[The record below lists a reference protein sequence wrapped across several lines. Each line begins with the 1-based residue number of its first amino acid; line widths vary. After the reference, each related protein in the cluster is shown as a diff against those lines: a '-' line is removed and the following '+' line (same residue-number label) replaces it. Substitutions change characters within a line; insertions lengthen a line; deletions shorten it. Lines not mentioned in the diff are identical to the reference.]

1 MKKVCGDEDMFALGS
16 SVARVVQMASSDDE
30 GTHALAY
37 YVLSDVALTQRILR
51 LANTVKYRTA
61 SGTAVTTI
69 SRAISLLGFDNVKTT
84 ALAMLLVDAL
94 ASSEHAYSVRLE
106 LEASLCASL
115 VGREMARHSFYQGA
129 EEASI
134 GALFKNLG
142 PLLVA
147 SHEHGRYREVK
158 ALADSGKYK
167 LAQAAQMILGCSYD
181 ALSEAVLG
189 EWKIP
194 DVIMRAQRPLAE
206 GALKVAVNRGE
217 WMRQVASF
225 SLDVARLLAKNGE
238 PAGTKEAQALL
249 ARYGHALNIDGRQL
263 DELFVAVAQE
273 MTSLLESMNL
283 EPMSRQEEH
292 EGDGLPNVLLLATL
306 GAGEEEQG
314 SYPSGKPKNARDLLL
329 AGVQDVTQ
337 MRASGQGKVHGDGL
351 PLRHRGPEGRPERP
365 VPRPCVLRRRQ
376 IRHPGGLRLPRRA
389 GGRGG
394 QSRFILPGDGQQ
406 CRPDDLGRHQPQDPR
421 PAPKLAPP
429 AAAGREELHRA
440 AAGGGPG
447 PARPVL
453 CRPHPGR
460 AGRRAAGRDLADQ
473 GAQGPGTGCACALT
487 KSPNSRAGIGR
498 PNRKPWASSLCLSR
512 RKPRWNCVSTP
523 SATTDNPSECAS
535 PIVAPTIAASF
546 GSCSMSL
553 TKPRSILM
561 WSIANSF
568 K

>member
-1 MKKVCGDEDMFALGS
+1 MNAVASAAPTGKPDAGVPDHRRVRAALMKKVCGDEDMFALGS

-147 SHEHGRYREVK
+147 SHEHERYREIGL
-158 ALADSGKYK
+158 LAASGKHK
-167 LAQAAQMILGCSYD
+167 LGQAAQMILGCSYD

-194 DVIMRAQRPLAE
+194 DVIMRAQRPLPEAS
-206 GALKVAVNRGE
+206 LKVALNRGE

-225 SLDVARLLAKNGE
+225 SLDVARLLAKTGE
-238 PAGTKEAQALL
+238 PAGTPEAQALL

-263 DELFVAVAQE
+263 DELFGAVSEE

-283 EPMSRQEEH
+283 EPIQRQEEH

-306 GAGEEEQG
+306 GAGDEEQG
-314 SYPSGKPKNARDLLL
+314 SYPSGKPKNARELLL

-337 MRASGQGKVHGDGL
+337 MRAAGQHKVNDVVLAVLETLYTAMGFRFATVVLKDVRSGQY
-351 PLRHRGPEGRPERP
+351 
-365 VPRPCVLRRRQ
+365 
-376 IRHPGGLRLPRRA
+376 RA
-389 GGRGG
+389 RVSFGADKAATQAG
-394 QSRFILPGDGQQ
+394 F
-406 CRPDDLGRHQPQDPR
+406 
-421 PAPKLAPP
+421 AFP
-429 AAAGREELHRA
+429 AAAAPGA
-440 AAGGGPG
+440 AN
-447 PARPVL
+447 
-453 CRPHPGR
+453 
-460 AGRRAAGRDLADQ
+460 RDLFYLALANNADLMISDATSPKIRDLLPPWHRQ
-473 GAQGPGTGCACALT
+473 LLPDAKSFIVLPLVVGQAQLGLFYADRIQAAPEGVPPDETSLIKAL
-487 KSPNSRAGIGR
+487 KGQVLA
-498 PNRKPWASSLCLSR
+498 AL
-512 RKPRWNCVSTP
+512 
-523 SATTDNPSECAS
+523 
-535 PIVAPTIAASF
+535 AP
-546 GSCSMSL
+546 
-553 TKPRSILM
+553 
-561 WSIANSF
+561 
-568 K
+568 

>member
-1 MKKVCGDEDMFALGS
+1 MKAVPSAAPTEAPDGRRVRAALLNKVCGDEDMFALGS

-147 SHEHGRYREVK
+147 SHEHERYREVK
-158 ALADSGKYK
+158 ALEASGKHK

-194 DVIMRAQRPLAE
+194 DVIMRAQRPLPD

-238 PAGTKEAQALL
+238 PAGTPESQALL

-263 DELFVAVAQE
+263 DELFDAVAQE
-273 MTSLLESMNL
+273 MGSLLESMNL

-292 EGDGLPNVLLLATL
+292 DGDGLPNVLLLATL
-306 GAGEEEQG
+306 GSGEEQG
-314 SYPSGKPKNARDLLL
+314 SYPSGKPKNARELLL

-337 MRASGQGKVHGDGL
+337 MRASGQHKVNDVVLAVLETLYTAMGFRFATVVLKDVRSGQYRARVSFGADKSATQAGFAFPATVGSATAAADRRDLFMLAMANNADLMISDATSPKIRDLLPAWHRQLLPDAKSFIVL
-351 PLRHRGPEGRPERP
+351 PLVVGQAQLGLFYADRIQAAPEG
-365 VPRPCVLRRRQ
+365 VPPDETSLIKALKGQVL
-376 IRHPGGLRLPRRA
+376 A
-389 GGRGG
+389 
-394 QSRFILPGDGQQ
+394 
-406 CRPDDLGRHQPQDPR
+406 
-421 PAPKLAPP
+421 ALAP
-429 AAAGREELHRA
+429 
-440 AAGGGPG
+440 
-447 PARPVL
+447 
-453 CRPHPGR
+453 
-460 AGRRAAGRDLADQ
+460 
-473 GAQGPGTGCACALT
+473 
-487 KSPNSRAGIGR
+487 
-498 PNRKPWASSLCLSR
+498 
-512 RKPRWNCVSTP
+512 
-523 SATTDNPSECAS
+523 
-535 PIVAPTIAASF
+535 
-546 GSCSMSL
+546 
-553 TKPRSILM
+553 
-561 WSIANSF
+561 
-568 K
+568 

>member
-1 MKKVCGDEDMFALGS
+1 MKAVPLAPLAPDDIPDGRRVRAALLNKVCGDEDMFALGS

-94 ASSEHAYSVRLE
+94 ASSEHAWSVRVE

-147 SHEHGRYREVK
+147 SHEHGRYREIK
-158 ALADSGKYK
+158 ALVASGKHK
-167 LAQAAQMILGCSYD
+167 LAQAAQMIIGCSYD

-194 DVIMRAQRPLAE
+194 DVIMRAQRPLPE
-206 GALKVAVNRGE
+206 GTLKVALNRGE

-225 SLDVARLLAKNGE
+225 SLDVARLLATSGE
-238 PAGTKEAQALL
+238 PAGTPKAQALL
-249 ARYGHALNIDGRQL
+249 ARYGHALNIDATQL
-263 DELFVAVAQE
+263 GELFAAVAEE
-273 MTSLLESMNL
+273 MTGLLESMNL
-283 EPMSRQEEH
+283 EPVRRREEP

-314 SYPSGKPKNARDLLL
+314 SYPSGKPKTARELLL
-329 AGVQDVTQ
+329 AGVQDVTLI
-337 MRASGQGKVHGDGL
+337 RASGQHKVNDVVLAVLETLYTALGFRFATVVLKDARLGQYRARVSFGADKAATQAGFAFPAAPAGGSASRDLFLLAMANDADLMISDASSPKIRDLLPAWHRQLLPDAKSFIVL
-351 PLRHRGPEGRPERP
+351 PLVVGQAQLGLFYADRTQTAPEG
-365 VPRPCVLRRRQ
+365 VPPDETSLIKALKGQVL
-376 IRHPGGLRLPRRA
+376 A
-389 GGRGG
+389 
-394 QSRFILPGDGQQ
+394 
-406 CRPDDLGRHQPQDPR
+406 
-421 PAPKLAPP
+421 ALAP
-429 AAAGREELHRA
+429 
-440 AAGGGPG
+440 
-447 PARPVL
+447 
-453 CRPHPGR
+453 
-460 AGRRAAGRDLADQ
+460 
-473 GAQGPGTGCACALT
+473 
-487 KSPNSRAGIGR
+487 
-498 PNRKPWASSLCLSR
+498 
-512 RKPRWNCVSTP
+512 
-523 SATTDNPSECAS
+523 
-535 PIVAPTIAASF
+535 
-546 GSCSMSL
+546 
-553 TKPRSILM
+553 
-561 WSIANSF
+561 
-568 K
+568 